1 MSRENGEIIKI
12 PLGDLKVSQDNVRK
26 EDVSLNVDELA
37 TSIEKIGLQ
46 QPIVVVR
53 KDGRFDIIVGQRR
66 FLAFKKLNSAYPDDP
81 RFKEIP
87 AILRSNIDQTTAK
100 VISFSENIHRQDIS
114 YSDKMNATMALIE
127 EYKNDIQMVADIL
140 GVSKQTIRNYLGYKL
155 VPEDVKKYVDALK
168 MSASQAIRVTRAF
181 EDKNR
186 IISISTE
193 MIKFERGDDRRRFFV
208 LARNHPDD
216 PPEKLANYVRET
228 RALTL
233 YITNDTWEVLKNEAD
248 KSLLDIEDMATVA
261 IEEWT
266 GRKK

>member
-1 MSRENGEIIKI
+1 MFS
-12 PLGDLKVSQDNVRK
+12 LK
-26 EDVSLNVDELA
+26 
-37 TSIEKIGLQ
+37 
-46 QPIVVVR
+46 
-53 KDGRFDIIVGQRR
+53 
-66 FLAFKKLNSAYPDDP
+66 
-81 RFKEIP
+81 
-87 AILRSNIDQTTAK
+87 
-100 VISFSENIHRQDIS
+100 
-114 YSDKMNATMALIE
+114 
-127 EYKNDIQMVADIL
+127 
-140 GVSKQTIRNYLGYKL
+140 
-155 VPEDVKKYVDALK
+155 DVKKYVDALK